1 MNGLKMTI
9 DLINSAFS
17 FYPQLK
23 TDLDLNM
30 KLAKCYLYL
39 DDPQAAHLIV
49 DPLLDSHKERPVLYL
64 MLGKVL
70 SHSQTSRS
78 AVEAFTRCLYLL
90 PQDLKEYN
98 DDDLNIA
105 RETHLQLIQISIE
118 EGNLEPA
125 KHELERFLSLPLTDN
140 KKLNERAVSIMN
152 QLFTQFHNLNDLTT
166 CMWISQT
173 AAKVYPD
180 DYSILILYA
189 YMLLSRNGPYFDP
202 LKAFSIVSKISR
214 LDKEYIKASNILD
227 YIQSEKGDFLP
238 WFMLA
243 ETYFYLG
250 EYNISF
256 DLLEV
261 SMRKVRSP
269 FKCNEFSD
277 LAVQLLR
284 SSNDKALIKNIE
296 LLLSKF
302 NDQSPQYSS
311 LSRFEI
317 VTLPYDKRVSMF
329 NLLESPEKSSPQIQK
344 EKHQS
349 LQQHKQLKLSL
360 PLPPPQQQQQQQQQ
374 QYTPVRMPSNE
385 PTPATRHSLLNT
397 GSHSQRQSPIQVF
410 ASPHPQHQHPSQ
422 MMVPMQFIQVP
433 QNLPKRKEYY
443 EGWPLEILQFW
454 AMDKI
459 EAFINVNFNFSNSV
473 LCHSHL
479 LLCQRF
485 WERTLVVG
493 NWSIFTKATSLTF
506 LLLTMASKR
515 LLTNLYAAVAI
526 DNVAEP
532 FPSFALTTSSPPNW
546 TLLTKLL

>member
-152 QLFTQFHNLNDLTT
+152 QLFTQFHNLNNLTT

-227 YIQSEKGDFLP
+227 YIQSDKGDFLP

-329 NLLESPEKSSPQIQK
+329 NLLDN
-344 EKHQS
+344 
-349 LQQHKQLKLSL
+349 
-360 PLPPPQQQQQQQQQ
+360 
-374 QYTPVRMPSNE
+374 TSN
-385 PTPATRHSLLNT
+385 
-397 GSHSQRQSPIQVF
+397 
-410 ASPHPQHQHPSQ
+410 
-422 MMVPMQFIQVP
+422 
-433 QNLPKRKEYY
+433 
-443 EGWPLEILQFW
+443 
-454 AMDKI
+454 
-459 EAFINVNFNFSNSV
+459 
-473 LCHSHL
+473 
-479 LLCQRF
+479 
-485 WERTLVVG
+485 
-493 NWSIFTKATSLTF
+493 
-506 LLLTMASKR
+506 
-515 LLTNLYAAVAI
+515 
-526 DNVAEP
+526 
-532 FPSFALTTSSPPNW
+532 
-546 TLLTKLL
+546 